1 MEERLIAQET
11 KRTVR
16 LGPNVQIEREVG
28 PGTVPFCNVFIGF
41 ERVGAVKAIFG
52 DQTKKILSELNVEV
66 ADGRGYMHINAE
78 NGSIVV
84 NSQYLREGEEMHVYL
99 DVIHELVHIK
109 QHKEGRELWDRRF
122 AYVDRPTEIEAYK
135 AAVKEARRI
144 GLKGDELVEYLKVE
158 WVNEKE
164 FLRMLRTLGVKAQR
178 VARQR
183 SRIGEP
189 TSRRT
194 PQSSSGPQGP

>member
-16 LGPNVQIEREVG
+16 LGPKVQIEREVG
-28 PGTVPFCNVFIGF
+28 PGTVPFCDVFRGF

-99 DVIHELVHIK
+99 DVIHELVHVR
-109 QHKEGRELWDRRF
+109 QHKEGKELWDRRF

-183 SRIGEP
+183 SRTGVP

-194 PQSSSGPQGP
+194 PQSSSGP